1 MPYKS
6 EKIKLSEQQDRRVK
20 ITSVMKEEIRKKY
33 STGLLSLMDLAKEYN
48 VSKKS
53 ILLIVNPESKK
64 KNDDHIKSH
73 WKDYKPSLEERNKIM
88 KEHRHYKQELY
99 LKGKLK

>member
-33 STGLLSLMDLAKEYN
+33 STGLFSLMDLAKEYN

-64 KNDDHIKSH
+64 KNDDHYGELDDNTK
-73 WKDYKPSLEERNKIM
+73 NKIEDIIRDDLN
-88 KEHRHYKQELY
+88 KRHIFGE
-99 LKGKLK
+99 G

>member
-33 STGLLSLMDLAKEYN
+33 SAGLFSLMDLAKEYN

>member
-33 STGLLSLMDLAKEYN
+33 STGLSSLMDLAKEYN

>member
-33 STGLLSLMDLAKEYN
+33 STGLFSLMDLAKE
-48 VSKKS
+48 
-53 ILLIVNPESKK
+53 
-64 KNDDHIKSH
+64 
-73 WKDYKPSLEERNKIM
+73 
-88 KEHRHYKQELY
+88 
-99 LKGKLK
+99 

>member
-1 MPYKS
+1 MTGI
-6 EKIKLSEQQDRRVK
+6 KIVCVGRVK
-20 ITSVMKEEIRKKY
+20 EDFFRDGIAAYVKEIRKKY
-33 STGLLSLMDLAKEYN
+33 STGLFSLMDLAKEYN

-64 KNDDHIKSH
+64 KNDDHIRNH
-73 WKDYKPSLEERNKIM
+73 WKDYKPSSEERNKIM
-88 KEHRHYKQELY
+88 KEHRHYKQKLY